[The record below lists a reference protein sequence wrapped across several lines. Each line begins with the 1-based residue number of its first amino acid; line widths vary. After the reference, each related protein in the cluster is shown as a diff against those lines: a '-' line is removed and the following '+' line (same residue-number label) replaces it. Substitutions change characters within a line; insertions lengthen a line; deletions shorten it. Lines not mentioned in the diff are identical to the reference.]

1 LRKKT
6 VAEKLSETK
15 KGDAMASN
23 DANAA
28 GKTKVARRSRL
39 RLRRD
44 LTQGAERPRGWRTAW
59 YEPARRVAV
68 CYPAPLHWL
77 ARGLRE
83 AAWRARLVWNAPGRE
98 AQEVEDAQRR
108 FRERQRLAD
117 EYARGYL
124 TGWHECFEACMDAI
138 DDRIQALDVPL
149 GPPA

>member
-1 LRKKT
+1 
-6 VAEKLSETK
+6 
-15 KGDAMASN
+15 MASN
-23 DANAA
+23 EANAA
-28 GKTKVARRSRL
+28 GKAKVPRRSRL

-83 AAWRARLVWNAPGRE
+83 AAWRARLLWNAPGRE

-124 TGWHECFEACMDAI
+124 TGWHECFEACMDAF
-138 DDRIQALDVPL
+138 DDRIQARDVPL
-149 GPPA
+149 GPPV